1 MNEADYEEK
10 NMFGF
15 NFWSYFNPK
24 YSGFGDDANGIID
37 NKTLRFLRL
46 LSIGFRINQDRGR
59 KSLLKRI
66 TGFR

>member
-24 YSGFGDDANGIID
+24 YSGFGDDANGILDI
-37 NKTLRFLRL
+37 
-46 LSIGFRINQDRGR
+46 
-59 KSLLKRI
+59 
-66 TGFR
+66 